1 MEISEQ
7 GEAYSVGGSVS
18 VKVILLGSSAWGFP
32 GGTIVKNLPAH
43 AGDPGST
50 SWRRKWQPTPVF
62 LPGKSHGWRS
72 LVGYSPWGPKEP
84 DTTEHSH
91 TSYSPM
97 LASASAETTDCLYP
111 TVILRLEDHFPT
123 WDSLVGD
130 VQKGRFTF
138 WIIYNS

>member
-62 LPGKSHGWRS
+62 LPGKSHGWRN
-72 LVGYSPWGPKEP
+72 LVGYTPWGHKES
-84 DTTEHSH
+84 DMTEHAH
-91 TSYSPM
+91 THTHTHTHIEVICKNM
-97 LASASAETTDCLYP
+97 RCMDICLPY
-111 TVILRLEDHFPT
+111 L
-123 WDSLVGD
+123 
-130 VQKGRFTF
+130 KGLLFQ
-138 WIIYNS
+138 